1 MFEFL
6 FKYTR
11 ADYARS
17 EMVYA
22 SEWPQWLMLAIA
34 VIAVV
39 AIGAG
44 LYQRRR
50 GAAGQQL
57 LAVGVL
63 QLAVLAVV
71 MWVLLQPT
79 LTTEKVREGEN
90 TVALVLDRSS
100 SMAYGAPVSR
110 FQTAMQSLAGVVEN
124 EDAPEFAVRHYELG
138 ATAETVTSFV
148 ESTPADSATSI
159 ADSLLVILAEARF
172 NPLAAVVL
180 SSDGAD
186 TAGGLGA
193 DELAEIAA
201 FGVPVHTIGVGRS
214 RIPEDVELA
223 DVTVPDRALP
233 GSTVSARVT
242 IQHDAPGDVN
252 VKVYDGDDLLQ
263 LVPVELGADTSS
275 TTAWIEV
282 DLDAAGPHQLS
293 FSVDGDATEQELRN
307 NSRST
312 LIDVANQ
319 QYRVLYYEG
328 EPRWEYK
335 FMRRAVGND
344 EDLGIATL
352 LRVSPNKFYRQ
363 GIDTPQQLEAGFPTS
378 RDELFVYDALI
389 IGSVEAA
396 SLSVEQQEM
405 IRDFVSERGGSL
417 LMLAGPNGL
426 GNGGWG
432 QSAIADVLPARLPAT
447 STDSFRRTK
456 ASVLLTP
463 QGASDQMLRFAA
475 DADDNRAAWGELPQV
490 ADYQLTGSLKPA
502 AITLL
507 NVDTE
512 VGQIPLLMT
521 QPFGRG
527 HAYILAS
534 GGTWRWQ
541 MSMPLE
547 DQKHETFWR
556 QVLRGLVASAPENI
570 SLVADGSA
578 GNADISLRAEFR
590 DDAFRPVDDIAVT
603 AVASHVRGESYSIAM
618 QPGADESGV
627 FVGKLTP
634 PQSGT
639 WYFEAVAERNG
650 EPIAVSR
657 TSILHE
663 SGQAEHFG
671 FRKNAGLLQRLSE
684 STGGQYFEAD
694 DLSALPELLR
704 YSSSGITET
713 EYRAIWDAPAIFLL
727 LLLLKGSEWMLRR
740 RWSSI

>member
-1 MFEFL
+1 LFEFL
-6 FKYTR
+6 FKY
-11 ADYARS
+11 ASEDYARS
-17 EMVYA
+17 EMIFA
-22 SEWPQWLMLAIA
+22 SDWPQWLMIAISI
-34 VIAVV
+34 IAIT
-39 AIGAG
+39 AIGTG
-44 LYQRRR
+44 LYFRRR
-50 GAAGQQL
+50 GAATHHL
-57 LAVGVL
+57 FAVGLL
-63 QLAVLAVV
+63 QLGMLAVV

-100 SMAYGAPVSR
+100 SMAYGAPISR
-110 FQTAMQSLAGVVEN
+110 FQVAMQSLAAVVEN
-124 EDAPEFAVRHYELG
+124 EDAPDFDVRHYELG
-138 ATAETVTSFV
+138 ASAERVTSFID
-148 ESTPADSATSI
+148 STPTGSATSI
-159 ADSLLVILAEARF
+159 TDALLMILEEARF

-186 TAGGLGA
+186 TSGGLGA
-193 DELAEIAA
+193 DELQEIAA

-214 RIPEDVELA
+214 EIPGDVELS
-223 DVTVPDRALP
+223 DVTVPDRVLP

-242 IQHDAPGDVN
+242 IQHDAPMSTR
-252 VKVYDGDDLLQ
+252 VKVYDGDNLLQ
-263 LVPVELGADTSS
+263 LVPVELRAGVNS
-275 TTAWIEV
+275 TTAWVEV
-282 DLDAAGPHQLS
+282 ELDEAGPHQLR
-293 FSVDGDATEQELRN
+293 FTVDGEATEDELRN
-307 NSRST
+307 NTRST
-312 LIDVANQ
+312 LVDVANQ
-319 QYRVLYYEG
+319 KYRVLYFEG

-335 FMRRAVGND
+335 FLRRAVGND
-344 EDLGIATL
+344 EDLGISTL

-363 GIDTPQQLEAGFPTS
+363 GIDNAEQLQDGFPTT
-378 RDELFVYDALI
+378 RDELFTYDALI

-396 SLSVEQQEM
+396 SLSGGQQEI

-417 LMLAGPNGL
+417 LMLAGPRGL

-432 QSAIADVLPARLPAT
+432 QSAIADVLPVRLPAT
-447 STDSFRRTK
+447 TTDSFRRNR

-463 QGASDQMLRFAA
+463 QGSGTQMLRFSA
-475 DADDNRAAWGELPQV
+475 DADENRAAWGELPDI

-502 AITLL
+502 AVTLL
-507 NVDTE
+507 NARTD
-512 VGQIPLLMT
+512 VGQIPLLIT

-527 HAYILAS
+527 HAYILAT

-541 MSMPLE
+541 MSMPVE

-556 QVLRGLVASAPENI
+556 QMLRALVASAPENV
-570 SLVADGSA
+570 SLVASGSS
-578 GNADISLRAEFR
+578 NDVDITLRAEFR
-590 DDAFRPVDDIAVT
+590 DDAFRPVDDIGVT
-603 AVASHVRGESYSIAM
+603 AVASHESGETYSIVM

-650 EPIAVSR
+650 EPIAISR

-663 SGQAEHFG
+663 SGQAEYFN

-684 STGGQYFEAD
+684 ATGGEYFEAD
-694 DLSALPELLR
+694 DMSALPDLLR

-713 EYRAIWDAPAIFLL
+713 EYRSIWDAPAIFLL
-727 LLLLKGSEWMLRR
+727 LLMLKASEWLLRR